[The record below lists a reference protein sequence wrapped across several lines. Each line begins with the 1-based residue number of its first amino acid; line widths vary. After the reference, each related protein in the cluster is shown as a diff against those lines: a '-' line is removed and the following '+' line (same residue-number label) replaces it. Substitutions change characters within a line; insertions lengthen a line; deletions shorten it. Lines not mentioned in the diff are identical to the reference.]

1 MGVVGDVFDFL
12 LLRLVVLVLVLVL
25 VHARVIAKPEVV
37 EFASVASFGPFVP
50 PW

>member
-1 MGVVGDVFDFL
+1 MGVVGDIFDFL
-12 LLRLVVLVLVLVL
+12 LPRLVVLLLVL

-37 EFASVASFGPFVP
+37 EFASVASFGSFVP